1 MKEAFLRRRNLVV
14 DGFKK
19 MPNIKCNTP
28 EGAFY
33 IFPDISAYFGTSYQN
48 YKINN
53 AQDFAM
59 FLLEKANVATV
70 TGDAFG
76 SSENLRISYAA
87 SDTDL
92 QKAID
97 RIGEA
102 ITLLK

>member
-1 MKEAFLRRRNLVV
+1 
-14 DGFKK
+14 
-19 MPNIKCNTP
+19 MPKIRCNTP

-33 IFPDISAYFGTSYQN
+33 IFPDVSAYFGTSYQN
-48 YKINN
+48 YQINN

-76 SSENLRISYAA
+76 SPENLRISYAA
-87 SDTDL
+87 SDENI

-97 RIGEA
+97 RISEA
-102 ITLLK
+102 IALLK